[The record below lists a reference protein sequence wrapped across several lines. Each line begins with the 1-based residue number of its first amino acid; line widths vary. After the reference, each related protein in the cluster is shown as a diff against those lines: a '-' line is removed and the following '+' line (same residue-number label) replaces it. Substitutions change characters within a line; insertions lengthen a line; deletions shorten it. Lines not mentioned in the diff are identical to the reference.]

1 MNIYLDTADVN
12 EIKKYF
18 DLGIVAGVTTNP
30 TIISRTGKEF
40 ITVINEIIEIV
51 KGLPVNA
58 EVISLD
64 AEGMITEGREL
75 AALNPSIVVKI
86 PMCMEGLK
94 AVKVLSDEGIT
105 TNVTLV
111 FSVTQALMAARA
123 GATYVSSFLG
133 RVDDVGGDG
142 IALIQ
147 DVITIFKEYG
157 IKSKVI
163 AASVRH
169 MGHVIGCA
177 KAGVDICTIPS
188 SLIPSMA
195 NHPLTTQGLNQFL
208 EDWKKVPSK
217 K

>member
-1 MNIYLDTADVN
+1 
-12 EIKKYF
+12 
-18 DLGIVAGVTTNP
+18 
-30 TIISRTGKEF
+30 
-40 ITVINEIIEIV
+40 
-51 KGLPVNA
+51 
-58 EVISLD
+58 
-64 AEGMITEGREL
+64 MITEGREL

-142 IALIQ
+142 LALIS
-147 DVITIFKEYG
+147 DVINIFKEHN

-177 KAGVDICTIPS
+177 KAGVDICTIPTA
-188 SLIPSMA
+188 LIPNMA
-195 NHPLTTQGLNQFL
+195 AHPLTTQGLNQFL